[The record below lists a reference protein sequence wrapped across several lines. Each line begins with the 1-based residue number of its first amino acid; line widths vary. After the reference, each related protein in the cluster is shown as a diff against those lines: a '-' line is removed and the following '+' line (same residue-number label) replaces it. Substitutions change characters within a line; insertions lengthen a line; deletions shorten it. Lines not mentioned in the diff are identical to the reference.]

1 MMRGMRAMTGA
12 ILAAAAFLAAAQPA
26 ASQKK
31 EYLSELEADKIR
43 DAETATLRVKLFLS
57 FAADRIKKI
66 QYELER
72 PARDRQWEER
82 INSLFNAYAG
92 CVDDAADTL
101 EAAIDKLEDIRPAI
115 KEMDSRTKEFQEYL
129 DKLAAGHP
137 DLAKFKDSLDDAIES
152 TQDAKKTSEKAAK
165 ATPAAPVRRKPS

>member
-1 MMRGMRAMTGA
+1 MSGRMRSLVGA
-12 ILAAAAFLAAAQPA
+12 ILAAAAILATAQPCAAQ
-26 ASQKK
+26 KK
-31 EYLSELEADKIR
+31 DYLSELEADKIR
-43 DAETATLRVKLFLS
+43 DAETAALRVKLFLS

-72 PARDRQWEER
+72 PARDRQWNDR
-82 INSLFNAYAG
+82 INSLFNAYSG

-115 KEMDSRTKEFQEYL
+115 KEMNARTTEFQAYL
-129 DKLAAGHP
+129 DKLAQGHP

-152 TQDAKKTSEKAAK
+152 TKDAVKTSEKAAK
-165 ATPAAPVRRKPS
+165 AASAAPVRRKPS